1 MIHIQVVGSG
11 CPNCN
16 KLEALCR
23 QVVTELNIDAQIEKV
38 TDLNRFAE
46 LGVYITP
53 GLLING
59 QLKSAGKIP
68 VKSTLM
74 HWLEEA
80 IG

>member
-16 KLEALCR
+16 KLEALCKE
-23 QVVTELNIDAQIEKV
+23 VVNELRLDAQIEKV
-38 TDLNRFAE
+38 IDINRFAG

-68 VKSTLM
+68 VKATLA
-74 HWLEEA
+74 HWLEDSVK
-80 IG
+80 

>member
-1 MIHIQVVGSG
+1 MHIQVVGSG

-16 KLEALCR
+16 KLEALCKE
-23 QVVTELNIDAQIEKV
+23 VVNELRLDAQIEKV
-38 TDLNRFAE
+38 IDINRFAE

-68 VKSTLM
+68 VKATLA
-74 HWLEEA
+74 HWLEDSA
-80 IG
+80 KQ